1 MDGLLVAAA
10 LLSALLHASWNAAV
24 KADAHAPRA
33 MAAQMYAAGL
43 IALAALPW
51 AGLPDSRSLPWMA
64 VSVSFSLGSVALLL
78 RAYRHAGFGVA
89 YPVTRGA
96 SVMLVVPLAA
106 ALAAE
111 WPRPLGLA
119 GVALVALAVLTLA
132 LRGGGAVSRTGL
144 GWALLA
150 AACTAA
156 YVVCD
161 ARGVRASG
169 SPLAYGC
176 TLSVVNALVWG
187 FTQRGARGSGTP
199 LRVLRAV
206 GTKAWAMAAAAVASY
221 LLILWVWSQA
231 PIALG
236 SALRDTSALWAALI
250 AVLWLKEPIDRVT
263 LGAIALATG
272 GAVLI
277 RLA

>member
-1 MDGLLVAAA
+1 MDSLLVAAA
-10 LLSALLHASWNAAV
+10 LLSALLHAGWNAAA
-24 KADAHAPRA
+24 KAHADTPQA
-33 MAAQMYAAGL
+33 MAAQMYAAGS

-51 AGLPDSRSLPWMA
+51 AGLPDARALPWMA
-64 VSVSFSLGSVALLL
+64 VSVGFSLGAVALLL
-78 RAYRHAGFGVA
+78 RAYRHAGFGIA

-106 ALAAE
+106 ALAGE

-119 GVALVALAVLTLA
+119 GVALVAAAVLALA
-132 LRGGGAVSRTGL
+132 LRGAGAVSRPGL
-144 GWALLA
+144 GWALAA

-156 YVVCD
+156 YVVSD
-161 ARGVRASG
+161 ARGARASG

-176 TLSVVNALVWG
+176 LLSVINALVWG
-187 FTQRGARGSGTP
+187 WTQRGARGSGSP
-199 LRVLRAV
+199 LRALRAV
-206 GTKAWAMAAAAVASY
+206 GAKAWAMALAAVASY
-221 LLILWVWSQA
+221 LLILWVWSHA

-250 AVLWLKEPIDRVT
+250 AVLWLKEPIDRIT
-263 LGAIALATG
+263 LAALALAFA

-277 RLA
+277 RLG

>member
-1 MDGLLVAAA
+1 MDGALVAAA
-10 LLSALLHASWNAAV
+10 LASALLHASWNAAV
-24 KADAHAPRA
+24 KASADAPQA
-33 MAAQMYAAGL
+33 MAAQMYASGL
-43 IALAALPW
+43 IALAALP
-51 AGLPDSRSLPWMA
+51 AVGLPRWPSLPWMA
-64 VSVSFSLGSVALLL
+64 VSVAFSLGSVALLL
-78 RAYRHAGFGVA
+78 RAYRHTGFGVA
-89 YPVTRGA
+89 YPITRGA

-106 ALAAE
+106 ALAGE

-119 GVALVALAVLTLA
+119 GVALVAAAVLGLA
-132 LRGGGAVSRTGL
+132 LRGGGAVSRPGL
-144 GWALLA
+144 GWALA
-150 AACTAA
+150 AAAFTAA

-187 FTQRGARGSGTP
+187 FARRGSGSP
-199 LRVLRAV
+199 WRALRAQ
-206 GTKAWAMAAAAVASY
+206 GARAWAMALAAVASY
-221 LLILWVWSQA
+221 VLILWVWSRA

-250 AVLWLKEPIDRVT
+250 AVLWLKEPIDRITV
-263 LGAIALATG
+263 GAITLATA

>member
-1 MDGLLVAAA
+1 MDGWLVAAA

-24 KADAHAPRA
+24 KADADPPRA
-33 MAAQMYAAGL
+33 MAAQMYASGL
-43 IALAALPW
+43 IALAALPLV
-51 AGLPDSRSLPWMA
+51 GLPHWRALPWMA

-78 RAYRHAGFGVA
+78 RAYRHAGFGIA

-111 WPRPLGLA
+111 WPQPLGLA
-119 GVALVALAVLTLA
+119 GVALVAAAVLALA
-132 LRGGGAVSRTGL
+132 LRGNGAVSRAGL
-144 GWALLA
+144 GWALA
-150 AACTAA
+150 AAAFTAA

-161 ARGVRASG
+161 ARGVRAAG

-176 TLSVVNALVWG
+176 LLSVVNALVWG
-187 FTQRGARGSGTP
+187 WTQRGASGSGSP
-199 LRVLRAV
+199 LQALRAI
-206 GTKAWAMAAAAVASY
+206 GTKAWAMAGAAVVSY
-221 LLILWVWSQA
+221 VLILWVWSRA

-250 AVLWLKEPIDRVT
+250 AVVWLKEPLDRVT
-263 LGAIALATG
+263 LGAVALATG

>member
-24 KADAHAPRA
+24 KADADAPRA
-33 MAAQMYAAGL
+33 MAAQMYASGL
-43 IALAALPW
+43 IALAALPLV
-51 AGLPDSRSLPWMA
+51 GLPRWQALPWMA
-64 VSVSFSLGSVALLL
+64 VSVSFSLGSVTLLL

-89 YPVTRGA
+89 YPAARGA
-96 SVMLVVPLAA
+96 SVMLVLPLAT

-111 WPRPLGLA
+111 WPRPLALA
-119 GVALVALAVLTLA
+119 GVALVATAVLALA
-132 LRGGGAVSRTGL
+132 LRGGGAVSRVGL
-144 GWALLA
+144 GWALAA

-156 YVVCD
+156 YVVFD
-161 ARGVRASG
+161 ASGVRASG

-176 TLSVVNALVWG
+176 LLSVVNAAVWSW
-187 FTQRGARGSGTP
+187 TQRATASP
-199 LRVLRAV
+199 LRALRAV
-206 GTKAWAMAAAAVASY
+206 GVKAWGMALAAMASY
-221 LLILWVWSQA
+221 VLILWVWSRA

-236 SALRDTSALWAALI
+236 SALRDTSALWATLI
-250 AVLWLKEPIDRVT
+250 AVWVLKEPLDRVT
-263 LGAIALATG
+263 VAAVALATA

>member
-1 MDGLLVAAA
+1 MDGVLVAAA
-10 LLSALLHASWNAAV
+10 LASALLHASWNAAV
-24 KADAHAPRA
+24 KASADAPQA
-33 MAAQMYAAGL
+33 MAAQMYASGL
-43 IALAALPW
+43 IALAALP
-51 AGLPDSRSLPWMA
+51 AVGLPRWPALPWMA
-64 VSVSFSLGSVALLL
+64 VSVAFSLGSVALLL
-78 RAYRHAGFGVA
+78 RAYRHTAFGVA

-106 ALAAE
+106 ALAGE

-119 GVALVALAVLTLA
+119 GVALVAAAVLALA
-132 LRGGGAVSRTGL
+132 LRGGGVVPRRGL
-144 GWALLA
+144 GWALGA
-150 AACTAA
+150 AAFTAA

-161 ARGVRASG
+161 ARGVRAAG
-169 SPLAYGC
+169 SALAYGC

-187 FTQRGARGSGTP
+187 FARRGSGSP
-199 LRVLRAV
+199 LRALRAQ
-206 GTKAWAMAAAAVASY
+206 GRSAWAMALAAVASY
-221 LLILWVWSQA
+221 VLILWVWSRA

-263 LGAIALATG
+263 AGAIALATA

>member
-1 MDGLLVAAA
+1 MDTLPVAAA

-24 KADAHAPRA
+24 KGSADAPQA
-33 MAAQMYAAGL
+33 MAAQMYASGL
-43 IALAALPW
+43 IALAALP
-51 AGLPDSRSLPWMA
+51 AVGLPHWPSLPWMA
-64 VSVSFSLGSVALLL
+64 VSVAFSLGSVALLL
-78 RAYRHAGFGVA
+78 RAYRHTGFGVA

-106 ALAAE
+106 VLAGE

-119 GVALVALAVLTLA
+119 GVALVAAAVLALA
-132 LRGGGAVSRTGL
+132 LRGSAAVARAGL
-144 GWALLA
+144 GWALA
-150 AACTAA
+150 AAAFTAA

-161 ARGVRASG
+161 ARGVRASD

-187 FTQRGARGSGTP
+187 FAQRGMRGSGSP
-199 LRVLRAV
+199 LQALRAV
-206 GTKAWAMAAAAVASY
+206 GAKAWAMALAAVASY
-221 LLILWVWSQA
+221 VLILWVWSRA

-263 LGAIALATG
+263 LGAIALATA
-272 GAVLI
+272 GAALI

>member
-1 MDGLLVAAA
+1 VDGLLVAAA

-24 KADAHAPRA
+24 KADADAPRA
-33 MAAQMYAAGL
+33 MAAQMYASGL
-43 IALAALPW
+43 IALAALPLV
-51 AGLPDSRSLPWMA
+51 GLPRWQALPWMA

-89 YPVTRGA
+89 YPVARGA

-119 GVALVALAVLTLA
+119 GVALVAMAVLALA
-132 LRGGGAVSRTGL
+132 LRRGGAVSRTGL
-144 GWALLA
+144 GWALA
-150 AACTAA
+150 AAAFTAA

-161 ARGVRASG
+161 ARGVRAAG

-176 TLSVVNALVWG
+176 LLSIVNAAVWG
-187 FTQRGARGSGTP
+187 WTQRGARGSGPP
-199 LRVLRAV
+199 LQALRTV
-206 GTKAWAMAAAAVASY
+206 GAKAWVMAAAAVASY
-221 LLILWVWSQA
+221 VLILWVWSRA

-250 AVLWLKEPIDRVT
+250 AVVWLKESLDRVT
-263 LGAIALATG
+263 LAAIALATT